1 MKTITML
8 FLVSLMGL
16 TACNE
21 GPAERLGSDID
32 EAADDAADALDDA
45 CEDIRDAVGA
55 RDPNC

>member
-21 GPAERLGSDID
+21 GPAERLGRDI
-32 EAADDAADALDDA
+32 DDAATDAANAIEDV
-45 CEDIRDAVGA
+45 CEDVRDAVNA